1 MATTNA
7 AGGGASSTDI
17 EVQAFVGRPPQNVDL
32 SNPAPFGFRIAVALG
47 LVAMVD
53 RADSALVGGVLPT
66 LQEYFGISDFTA
78 GILLSA
84 PSVAALLLVVPAGR
98 LADTRNRKALMAI
111 VILIWGLL
119 TFGAAAAPTF
129 GLFLLARIL
138 LGVAT
143 PLNIPATA
151 SMLGDLYRSQARTK
165 AFAVVRVMEYLGFPI
180 GVALGGVIGGA
191 LGWRAAFLFMGI
203 PAVLL
208 SAAIALWLREP
219 RRGLADELTV
229 RARDEGVV
237 TKGSADSAGTATA
250 GARGDEMPE
259 ETAAIKALTE
269 PGAWARAREALRI
282 PTLRWT
288 VLGQALLFAGFTGL
302 FSFAPTFFFRVQG
315 LPEGAAAGISGGVG
329 LLGLMAGGVLA
340 ARIGDRYHMVRPGWR
355 VLVSGVALT
364 IASIGVLA
372 YAGITIL
379 WVQIVVFFLI
389 NFANIVALANLG
401 AVQADVIPARL
412 RGTGFATAQFL
423 VTIGSSFGALIVGTI
438 SSIVIRRTTEVTQSE
453 VTAAQTALDDAQSSG
468 ASDAAIEAA
477 QAAFDQLDAVF
488 GQAQALGIRWGVA
501 SLFIVL
507 IAGSLT
513 IFRARATYE
522 ADAQR
527 VLDEAAAR

>member
-1 MATTNA
+1 MATTDA
-7 AGGGASSTDI
+7 SGGASSTT
-17 EVQAFVGRPPQNVDL
+17 EVEIQAFVGRPSQKVDL
-32 SNPAPFGFRIAVALG
+32 ADPAPFGFRIAIALG
-47 LVAMVD
+47 LVALVD

-111 VILIWGLL
+111 VILSWGLL

-138 LGVAT
+138 LGIAT

-165 AFAVVRVMEYLGFPI
+165 AFAVVRVMEYLGFPL
-180 GVALGGVIGGA
+180 GVALGGVIGGL

-208 SAAIALWLREP
+208 AGAIALWLREP

-229 RARDEGVV
+229 RARDAGV
-237 TKGSADSAGTATA
+237 TMGGPDGASTGTSAAAPDQI
-250 GARGDEMPE
+250 PE

-329 LLGLMAGGVLA
+329 LLGLMAGGILA
-340 ARIGDRYHMVRPGWR
+340 ARIGDRYHMIRPGWR

-364 IASIGVLA
+364 CASLGVLV
-372 YAGITIL
+372 YAGVTIL
-379 WVQIVVFFLI
+379 WVQIVVFLLI

-438 SSIVIRRTTEVTQSE
+438 SAIVIRRSTEVTQDE
-453 VTAAQTALDDAQSSG
+453 VNAAQEALDQAQESG
-468 ASDAAIEAA
+468 AGDAAVAAA

-501 SLFIVL
+501 SLFVVL